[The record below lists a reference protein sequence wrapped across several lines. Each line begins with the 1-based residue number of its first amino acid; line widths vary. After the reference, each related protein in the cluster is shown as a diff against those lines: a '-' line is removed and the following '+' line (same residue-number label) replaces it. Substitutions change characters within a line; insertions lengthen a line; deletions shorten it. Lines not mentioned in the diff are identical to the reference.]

1 MCNCNSS
8 FCAVCC
14 RRVKAYRFD
23 NVPEITGDLQLYTE
37 FYKVGEAYGHWK
49 FTIDDLEAY
58 LDIPTVLWSDKL
70 VAFGH
75 TATGGLFYHT
85 NFRFD
90 YDTESLT
97 FGTRGIGSEGF
108 TSLSFGTGNIIEGA
122 GSFAKGDLN
131 IIDTDTS
138 NGIVYGE
145 NNILIDSSTS
155 IVFGAY
161 NTLTSAAINFVVGL
175 QNVSTGFGNNIIGQY
190 TNATHDNNS
199 VFSDGIGGSS
209 TIADNAFTGQFAG
222 GYRFRL
228 DAASTA
234 VNISSTGIVSID
246 NVVNNNTETQLLV
259 WNVTTKEVEYR
270 EVSSLPGGGGGS
282 GTVTSVDAAFLNGT
296 ALTVVGGAITTAGT
310 FDFEWQGLNT
320 DYVAGDG
327 SIIAFPTLTSGTVT
341 SVSAGNGMTFTT
353 ITTSGAV
360 TLGTP
365 SSITLASTN
374 SVGVGTH
381 SHLFAPG
388 GTTAQ
393 YIRGDGTLATTPL
406 GSVTS
411 VGMTITAATALSV
424 AGSPITTS
432 GTFAVTWTGSNTQY
446 VAGDGSLITFPT
458 LTSGT
463 VTAVNSGAGM
473 DFTNF
478 TTSGTIILGTPSTIT
493 LSSTNVAT
501 GTTHSHEFDLGG
513 TAGQY
518 LAGDNT
524 LQPFP
529 IIPTIT
535 PSALTK
541 TDDTNVTLTL
551 GGGHATALLQAT
563 SITAGWNGV
572 LGVNRGGS
580 GAATFSAG
588 YLKANGTSAFTTVG
602 TIPYSEISDAPS
614 LYWIRDGAS
623 NRITLINNSDVVC
636 LNTSFGFGMLNIG
649 DVGYIPNT
657 WQANLTI
664 LQTDTYGI
672 DKGSSISFIP
682 AAGGSF
688 AGAGKFGFYK
698 ENATLYNQDTYF
710 AISTRTGASNVT
722 VDSIKLQISG
732 AGLVNITNIPTGSS
746 SNNILTSNGGTIE
759 QRLVSSL
766 PFTNNIGTVTN
777 FSAHDLTT
785 GYAYPLFTVNVTNPT
800 TIPDLTFSLPSL
812 PQKFVFAAPWGVTGT
827 PLWRQLLP
835 SDLSQDG
842 ATSGQVITWNGSS
855 WVPQNAAGGG
865 VTSVSAGNGMNFTTI
880 TTTGAVTMG
889 APQNV
894 TLSSTSGFPSSTTH
908 SHAFVPG
915 GTSAQYIRGDGVLA
929 TLPTYT
935 SGAGIS
941 VVSGV
946 ITNTLPSKWQIIG
959 ALYLTPSVSAYD
971 IATPITGSIG
981 YVTMTKGTASQCG
994 YFEVRTA
1001 AAARVGYIG
1010 YQTGYMNYSSDIG
1023 NHRFNGGTVQINNI
1037 PTGST
1042 SVNLLTTNG
1051 GVVETRTIASL
1062 TGLPSSVW
1070 NIQGGTTP
1078 ATSATSQD
1086 IYHIGKMKIGFSTTS
1101 SISAYDLNVT
1111 GNNGIAS
1118 NRNLE
1123 FQSLLYGVSGV
1134 DSGVTIRNM
1143 IRQIAGSLIEIG
1155 NNVNDIYLPG
1165 YTSAR
1170 SADTKVSTDKYMYV
1184 NASGLVKL
1192 DSDQNIR
1199 NVIGWI
1205 SKTTNTGVTAGGGP
1219 TKISGSTVQQT
1230 AGGPYTTVSG
1240 NLTIPAQD
1248 RYHLITVTVQFVTTS
1263 GVAATPNIT
1272 FDVYNGSGVVQD
1284 SAYIVNHDVIN
1295 DTKEYSFVLQGTTA
1309 GVTSIYVRATATV
1322 AGITVQKCHMKAM
1335 DMGPV

>member
-49 FTIDDLEAY
+49 FTVDDLEAY
-58 LDIPTVLWSDKL
+58 LDIPTVLWQDKL

-75 TATGGLFYHT
+75 TATGGLFYDT
-85 NFRFD
+85 RFIFD
-90 YDTESLT
+90 YST
-97 FGTRGIGSEGF
+97 
-108 TSLSFGTGNIIEGA
+108 LSFTIGNSINTGQYSASIGESNLLTGDFSLIVGQNNANSGANAALFGQGHISSGVNAFSIGGT
-122 GSFAKGDLN
+122 N
-131 IIDTDTS
+131 IIDAYYCTTIGYNLNTAGNLGSVMISDS
-138 NGIVYGE
+138 IGGV
-145 NNILIDSSTS
+145 SSTRPDS
-155 IVFGAY
+155 
-161 NTLTSAAINFVVGL
+161 
-175 QNVSTGFGNNIIGQY
+175 
-190 TNATHDNNS
+190 
-199 VFSDGIGGSS
+199 
-209 TIADNAFTGQFAG
+209 FTARFEG
-222 GYRFRL
+222 GYRFMS
-228 DAASTA
+228 DASTVA
-234 VNISSTGIVSID
+234 VSIKYGSGEVFI
-246 NVVNNNTETQLLV
+246 NTVANNNTEDQLLV
-259 WNVTTKEVEYR
+259 WNVSTKEVEYR
-270 EVSSLPGGGGGS
+270 DVSSLPGGGGGS
-282 GTVTSVDAAFLNGT
+282 VTSVDAAFLNGT

-353 ITTSGAV
+353 ITSTGAV

-432 GTFAVTWTGSNTQY
+432 GTFAVTWTGNNTQY

-493 LSSTNVAT
+493 LASVNGAS

-513 TAGQY
+513 TSGQY

-524 LQPFP
+524 LQTFP
-529 IIPTIT
+529 TIPTVT
-535 PSALTK
+535 PSALTR
-541 TDDTNVTLTL
+541 TNDTNILLNLT
-551 GGGHATALLQAT
+551 GSNTTALLQAVDIEVAWSGLLSYT
-563 SITAGWNGV
+563 
-572 LGVNRGGS
+572 RGGT
-580 GAATFSAG
+580 GLGTLG
-588 YLKANGTSAFTTVG
+588 TANQLLRV
-602 TIPYSEISDAPS
+602 
-614 LYWIRDGAS
+614 
-623 NRITLINNSDVVC
+623 N
-636 LNTSFGFGMLNIG
+636 
-649 DVGYIPNT
+649 
-657 WQANLTI
+657 
-664 LQTDTYGI
+664 
-672 DKGSSISFIP
+672 
-682 AAGGSF
+682 
-688 AGAGKFGFYK
+688 AGATAL
-698 ENATLYNQDTYF
+698 EYF
-710 AISTRTGASNVT
+710 T
-722 VDSIKLQISG
+722 
-732 AGLVNITNIPTGSS
+732 PTW
-746 SNNILTSNGGTIE
+746 TSNT
-759 QRLVSSL
+759 
-766 PFTNNIGTVTN
+766 GTVTN

-785 GYAYPLFTVNVTNPT
+785 FTDPLFTVNVTNPT
-800 TIPDLTFSLPSL
+800 TIPDLTFTLPTL
-812 PQKFVFAAPWGVTGT
+812 TQKLVFAAPWGVSGQ
-827 PLWRQLLP
+827 PFWRQLLP
-835 SDLSQDG
+835 SDLQADG
-842 ATSGQVITWNGSS
+842 ASTGQVIAWNGTA
-855 WVPQNAAGGG
+855 WVPSAASGGYWSRSGTVLYTTTSADAVVINTATSNSALARLNVGELGYTAANYQSNIGLHQTDTYGIDKGVSISGYPQAGGPYLG
-865 VTSVSAGNGMNFTTI
+865 VGKIGFYKENATLNNQDTYFSISTR
-880 TTTGAVTMG
+880 TGAS
-889 APQNV
+889 NV
-894 TLSSTSGFPSSTTH
+894 TVDSTKLK
-908 SHAFVPG
+908 
-915 GTSAQYIRGDGVLA
+915 I
-929 TLPTYT
+929 
-935 SGAGIS
+935 SGAGLVTITNIPS
-941 VVSGV
+941 SSSSVNLVVSNSGTLESRTIASLAYYTPGTGISIAGSV

-959 ALYLTPSVSAYD
+959 ALYLTPAVSAYD

-1037 PTGST
+1037 PSGST
-1042 SVNLLTTNG
+1042 SLNILTTNG

-1062 TGLPSSVW
+1062 TGLTTDVFK
-1070 NIQGGTTP
+1070 IQGGTTN
-1078 ATSATSQD
+1078 ASAITDD
-1086 IYHIGKMKIGFSTTS
+1086 IYHNGKLKLDTSTS
-1101 SISAYDLNVT
+1101 SAYQLSVSGTGYFTSTVDFNNNVGIQGFTTGAVIKNLVKLNS
-1111 GNNGIAS
+1111 S
-1118 NRNLE
+1118 NQE
-1123 FQSLLYGVSGV
+1123 EIGVSG
-1134 DSGVTIRNM
+1134 T
-1143 IRQIAGSLIEIG
+1143 
-1155 NNVNDIYLPG
+1155 DIILPA

>member
-75 TATGGLFYHT
+75 TLTGGVFYQSD
-85 NFRFD
+85 FIFD
-90 YDTESLT
+90 YTTSSLT
-97 FGTRGIGSEGF
+97 LGDRGVAAEGLYSLTIGNANTAEGLYSLIVGESNVTNTTHSAVFGKANSILGSYN
-108 TSLSFGTGNIIEGA
+108 SIFGQG
-122 GSFAKGDLN
+122 
-131 IIDTDTS
+131 
-138 NGIVYGE
+138 
-145 NNILIDSSTS
+145 NNINGNGNN
-155 IVFGAY
+155 VFGAG
-161 NTLTSAAINFVVGL
+161 NIVGD
-175 QNVSTGFGNNIIGQY
+175 NSNIFGVSLDTNGFYGN
-190 TNATHDNNS
+190 AM
-199 VFSDGIGGSS
+199 FSDQTGGSLA
-209 TIADNAFTGQFAG
+209 IANDAFTAQFAG

-228 DAASTA
+228 DASSTA
-234 VNISSTGIVSID
+234 VNISSTGIVTID
-246 NVVNNNTETQLLV
+246 NVVNNNTENQLLV
-259 WNVTTKEVEYR
+259 WNSTTKEVEYR

-381 SHLFAPG
+381 SHSFVPG

-411 VGMTITAATALSV
+411 VGMTITVSTALQV
-424 AGSPITTS
+424 TGSPITTS
-432 GTFAVTWTGSNTQY
+432 GTFAVTWTGNNTQY

-478 TTSGTIILGTPSTIT
+478 TTSGTIILGTPSAIT
-493 LSSTNVAT
+493 LSSTNAAT
-501 GTTHSHEFDLGG
+501 GTTHSHALNLGG
-513 TAGQY
+513 TSGQY
-518 LAGDNT
+518 LAGDTT
-524 LQPFP
+524 LQTFP
-529 IIPTIT
+529 TIPTVT
-535 PSALTK
+535 PSALTR
-541 TDDTNVTLTL
+541 TNDTNILLNLTGTPSTSLLQAVDIAVVWSGLLDYNRGGTGLGTL
-551 GGGHATALLQAT
+551 GTANQLLRVNAGATALE
-563 SITAGWNGV
+563 
-572 LGVNRGGS
+572 
-580 GAATFSAG
+580 
-588 YLKANGTSAFTTVG
+588 YFT
-602 TIPYSEISDAPS
+602 P
-614 LYWIRDGAS
+614 
-623 NRITLINNSDVVC
+623 
-636 LNTSFGFGMLNIG
+636 
-649 DVGYIPNT
+649 T
-657 WQANLTI
+657 W
-664 LQTDTYGI
+664 
-672 DKGSSISFIP
+672 
-682 AAGGSF
+682 
-688 AGAGKFGFYK
+688 
-698 ENATLYNQDTYF
+698 
-710 AISTRTGASNVT
+710 
-722 VDSIKLQISG
+722 
-732 AGLVNITNIPTGSS
+732 
-746 SNNILTSNGGTIE
+746 TSNT
-759 QRLVSSL
+759 
-766 PFTNNIGTVTN
+766 GTVTN
-777 FSAHDLTT
+777 FSANDLTT
-785 GYAYPLFTVNVTNPT
+785 GYTYPLFTVNVTNPT
-800 TIPDLTFSLPSL
+800 TTPDLTFSLPSL
-812 PQKFVFAAPWGVTGT
+812 PEKFVFAAPWGVTGT

-842 ATSGQVITWNGSS
+842 ASTGQVIAWNGTA
-855 WVPQNAAGGG
+855 WVPSAAGGG
-865 VTSVSAGNGMNFTTI
+865 YWSRSGTVLYTTTSADAVVINTATSNSALARLNVGELGYTAANYQSNIGLHQTDTYGIDKGVSISGYPQAGGSYLGVGKIGFYKENGTLNNQDTYFSISTRTGASNVTVDSTKFKISGAGLVTI
-880 TTTGAVTMG
+880 T
-889 APQNV
+889 NI
-894 TLSSTSGFPSSTTH
+894 PSS
-908 SHAFVPG
+908 SSSVNLVVSNS
-915 GTSAQYIRGDGVLA
+915 GTLESRTIASLA
-929 TLPTYT
+929 YYT
-935 SGAGIS
+935 SGTGIS
-941 VVSGV
+941 IAGSV

-959 ALYLTPSVSAYD
+959 ALYLTPAVSAYD

-1037 PTGST
+1037 PSGST
-1042 SVNLLTTNG
+1042 SLNILTTNG

-1062 TGLPSSVW
+1062 TGLTTDVFK
-1070 NIQGGTTP
+1070 IQGGTTN
-1078 ATSATSQD
+1078 ASAITDD
-1086 IYHIGKMKIGFSTTS
+1086 IYHNGKLKLGTSTS
-1101 SISAYDLNVT
+1101 SAYQLSVSGTGYFTSTVDFNNNVGIQGFTTGAVIKNLVKLNS
-1111 GNNGIAS
+1111 S
-1118 NRNLE
+1118 NQE
-1123 FQSLLYGVSGV
+1123 EIGVSG
-1134 DSGVTIRNM
+1134 T
-1143 IRQIAGSLIEIG
+1143 
-1155 NNVNDIYLPG
+1155 DIILPA

>member
-58 LDIPTVLWSDKL
+58 LDIPTVLWQDKL

-75 TATGGLFYHT
+75 TATGGLFYDSAFIWNYT
-85 NFRFD
+85 D
-90 YDTESLT
+90 SALT
-97 FGTRGIGSEGF
+97 IGTRDIGAEGLYSF
-108 TSLSFGTGNIIEGA
+108 TIGNTNTAEGQYSLIVGASNVTNTAHSAVFGKANSIL
-122 GSFAKGDLN
+122 GSYNSIF
-131 IIDTDTS
+131 
-138 NGIVYGE
+138 GE
-145 NNILIDSSTS
+145 ANNINGNGNN
-155 IVFGAY
+155 VFGAG
-161 NTLTSAAINFVVGL
+161 NIVGDNSNIFGASL
-175 QNVSTGFGNNIIGQY
+175 DTNGFYGN
-190 TNATHDNNS
+190 AM
-199 VFSDGIGGSS
+199 FSDQTGGSLA
-209 TIADNAFTGQFAG
+209 IANDAFTAQFAG

-228 DAASTA
+228 DASSTA
-234 VNISSTGIVSID
+234 VNISSTGIVTID
-246 NVVNNNTETQLLV
+246 NVVNNNAEDQLLV
-259 WNVTTKEVEYR
+259 WNSTTKEVEYR
-270 EVSSLPGGGGGS
+270 DVSSLPGGGGGS

-493 LSSTNVAT
+493 LASVNGAS
-501 GTTHSHEFDLGG
+501 GTTHSHALNLGG
-513 TAGQY
+513 TSGQY

-524 LQPFP
+524 LQTFP
-529 IIPTIT
+529 TIPTVT
-535 PSALTK
+535 PSALTR
-541 TDDTNVTLTL
+541 TNDTNILLNLT
-551 GGGHATALLQAT
+551 GSNTTALLQAVDIEVAWSGLLSYT
-563 SITAGWNGV
+563 
-572 LGVNRGGS
+572 RGGTGLGS
-580 GAATFSAG
+580 LGTANQILRVNAGATSLEYFTPTWTSNTGTVTNFSAND
-588 YLKANGTSAFTTVG
+588 LTTFTDPLFTVNVTNSTTTPDLTFTLPTLTQKLVFAAPWG
-602 TIPYSEISDAPS
+602 VTGKPFWRQLLPSDLQA
-614 LYWIRDGAS
+614 DGAS
-623 NRITLINNSDVVC
+623 TGQVIAWNGTAWVPSAAGGGYWSRSGTVLYTTTSADAVVINTATSNSALAR
-636 LNTSFGFGMLNIG
+636 LNVGELGYTAANYQSNIG
-649 DVGYIPNT
+649 
-657 WQANLTI
+657 LH
-664 LQTDTYGI
+664 QTDTYGI
-672 DKGSSISFIP
+672 DKGVSISGYP
-682 AAGGSF
+682 QAGGPYL
-688 AGAGKFGFYK
+688 GVGKIGFYK
-698 ENATLYNQDTYF
+698 ENATLNNQDTYF
-710 AISTRTGASNVT
+710 SISTRTGASNVT
-722 VDSIKLQISG
+722 VDSTKFKISG
-732 AGLVNITNIPTGSS
+732 AGLVTITNIPSS
-746 SNNILTSNGGTIE
+746 SSSVNLVVSNSGTLESRTIA
-759 QRLVSSL
+759 SL
-766 PFTNNIGTVTN
+766 AYYTPGT
-777 FSAHDLTT
+777 
-785 GYAYPLFTVNVTNPT
+785 
-800 TIPDLTFSLPSL
+800 
-812 PQKFVFAAPWGVTGT
+812 
-827 PLWRQLLP
+827 
-835 SDLSQDG
+835 
-842 ATSGQVITWNGSS
+842 
-855 WVPQNAAGGG
+855 
-865 VTSVSAGNGMNFTTI
+865 
-880 TTTGAVTMG
+880 
-889 APQNV
+889 
-894 TLSSTSGFPSSTTH
+894 
-908 SHAFVPG
+908 
-915 GTSAQYIRGDGVLA
+915 
-929 TLPTYT
+929 
-935 SGAGIS
+935 GIS
-941 VVSGV
+941 IAGPV

-959 ALYLTPSVSAYD
+959 ALYLTPAVSAYD

-1037 PTGST
+1037 PSGST
-1042 SVNLLTTNG
+1042 SLNLLTTNG

-1062 TGLPSSVW
+1062 TGLTTDVFK
-1070 NIQGGTTP
+1070 IQGGTTN
-1078 ATSATSQD
+1078 ASAITDD
-1086 IYHIGKMKIGFSTTS
+1086 IYHNGKLKLGTSTS
-1101 SISAYDLNVT
+1101 SAYQLSVSGTGYFTSTVDFNNNVGIQGFTTGAVIKNLVKLNS
-1111 GNNGIAS
+1111 S
-1118 NRNLE
+1118 NQE
-1123 FQSLLYGVSGV
+1123 EIGVSG
-1134 DSGVTIRNM
+1134 T
-1143 IRQIAGSLIEIG
+1143 
-1155 NNVNDIYLPG
+1155 DIILPA

-1192 DSDQNIR
+1192 DSDENIR

-1205 SKTTNTGVTAGGGP
+1205 SKPTNTGVTAGGGP

-1240 NLTIPAQD
+1240 NLTIPAKD

>member
-58 LDIPTVLWSDKL
+58 LDIPTVLWQDKL

-75 TATGGLFYHT
+75 TATGGLFYDSAFIWNYTDSALTIGDRGVAAEGLYSFTIGNT
-85 NFRFD
+85 NTAEGL
-90 YDTESLT
+90 YSLIVGASNVT
-97 FGTRGIGSEGF
+97 NTTHSAVFGKANSILGSYN
-108 TSLSFGTGNIIEGA
+108 SIFGQA
-122 GSFAKGDLN
+122 
-131 IIDTDTS
+131 
-138 NGIVYGE
+138 
-145 NNILIDSSTS
+145 NNINGNGNN
-155 IVFGAY
+155 VFGAG
-161 NTLTSAAINFVVGL
+161 NIVGD
-175 QNVSTGFGNNIIGQY
+175 NSNIFGVSLDTNGFYGN
-190 TNATHDNNS
+190 AM
-199 VFSDGIGGSS
+199 FSDQTGGSLA
-209 TIADNAFTGQFAG
+209 IANDAFTAQFAG

-228 DAASTA
+228 DASSTA
-234 VNISSTGIVSID
+234 VNISSTGIVTID
-246 NVVNNNTETQLLV
+246 NVVNNNTENQLLV
-259 WNVTTKEVEYR
+259 WNSTTKEVEYR

-381 SHLFAPG
+381 SHSFVPG

-411 VGMTITAATALSV
+411 VGMTITVSTALQV
-424 AGSPITTS
+424 TGSPITTS
-432 GTFAVTWTGSNTQY
+432 GTFAVTWTGNNTQY

-478 TTSGTIILGTPSTIT
+478 TTSGTIILGTPSAIT
-493 LSSTNVAT
+493 LSSTNAAT
-501 GTTHSHEFDLGG
+501 GTTHSHALNLGG
-513 TAGQY
+513 TSGQY
-518 LAGDNT
+518 LAGDTT
-524 LQPFP
+524 LQTFP
-529 IIPTIT
+529 TIPTVT
-535 PSALTK
+535 PSALTR
-541 TDDTNVTLTL
+541 TNDTNILLNLTGTPSTSLLQAVDIAVVWSGLLDYNRGGTGLGTL
-551 GGGHATALLQAT
+551 GTANQLLRVNAGATALE
-563 SITAGWNGV
+563 
-572 LGVNRGGS
+572 
-580 GAATFSAG
+580 
-588 YLKANGTSAFTTVG
+588 YFT
-602 TIPYSEISDAPS
+602 P
-614 LYWIRDGAS
+614 
-623 NRITLINNSDVVC
+623 
-636 LNTSFGFGMLNIG
+636 
-649 DVGYIPNT
+649 T
-657 WQANLTI
+657 W
-664 LQTDTYGI
+664 
-672 DKGSSISFIP
+672 
-682 AAGGSF
+682 
-688 AGAGKFGFYK
+688 
-698 ENATLYNQDTYF
+698 
-710 AISTRTGASNVT
+710 
-722 VDSIKLQISG
+722 
-732 AGLVNITNIPTGSS
+732 
-746 SNNILTSNGGTIE
+746 TSNT
-759 QRLVSSL
+759 
-766 PFTNNIGTVTN
+766 GTVTN
-777 FSAHDLTT
+777 FSANDLTT
-785 GYAYPLFTVNVTNPT
+785 GYTYPLFTVNVTNPT
-800 TIPDLTFSLPSL
+800 TTPDLTFSLPSL
-812 PQKFVFAAPWGVTGT
+812 PEKFVFAAPWGVTGT

-842 ATSGQVITWNGSS
+842 ASTGQVIAWNGTA
-855 WVPQNAAGGG
+855 WVPSAAGGG
-865 VTSVSAGNGMNFTTI
+865 YWSRSGTVLYTTTSADAVVINTATSNSALARLNVGELGYTAANYQSNIGLHQTDTYGIDKGVSISGYPQAGGSYLGVGKIGFYKENGTLNNQDTYFSISTRTGASNVTVDSTKFKISGAGLVTI
-880 TTTGAVTMG
+880 T
-889 APQNV
+889 NI
-894 TLSSTSGFPSSTTH
+894 PSS
-908 SHAFVPG
+908 SSSVNLVVSNS
-915 GTSAQYIRGDGVLA
+915 GTLESRTIASLA
-929 TLPTYT
+929 YYT
-935 SGAGIS
+935 SGTGIS
-941 VVSGV
+941 IAGSV

-959 ALYLTPSVSAYD
+959 ALYLTPAVSAYD

-1037 PTGST
+1037 PSGST
-1042 SVNLLTTNG
+1042 SLNILTTNG

-1062 TGLPSSVW
+1062 TGLTTDVFK
-1070 NIQGGTTP
+1070 IQGGTTN
-1078 ATSATSQD
+1078 ASAITDD
-1086 IYHIGKMKIGFSTTS
+1086 IYHNGKLKLGTSTS
-1101 SISAYDLNVT
+1101 SAYQLSVSGTGYFTSTVDFNNNVGIQGFTTGAVIKNLVKLNS
-1111 GNNGIAS
+1111 S
-1118 NRNLE
+1118 NQE
-1123 FQSLLYGVSGV
+1123 EIGVSG
-1134 DSGVTIRNM
+1134 T
-1143 IRQIAGSLIEIG
+1143 
-1155 NNVNDIYLPG
+1155 DIILPA

>member
-49 FTIDDLEAY
+49 FTVDDLEAY
-58 LDIPTVLWSDKL
+58 LDIPTVLWQDKL

-75 TATGGLFYHT
+75 TATGGLFYDSAFIWNYT
-85 NFRFD
+85 DSALTIGDRGVAAEGL
-90 YDTESLT
+90 YSLT
-97 FGTRGIGSEGF
+97 IGNANTAEGLYSLIVGESNVTNTTHSAVFGKANSILGSYN
-108 TSLSFGTGNIIEGA
+108 SIFGQG
-122 GSFAKGDLN
+122 
-131 IIDTDTS
+131 
-138 NGIVYGE
+138 
-145 NNILIDSSTS
+145 NNINGSGNN
-155 IVFGAY
+155 VFGAGNIVGDNSNIFGASLDTNGFY
-161 NTLTSAAINFVVGL
+161 GNAMFSDQTGGSAAIAN
-175 QNVSTGFGNNIIGQY
+175 
-190 TNATHDNNS
+190 D
-199 VFSDGIGGSS
+199 
-209 TIADNAFTGQFAG
+209 AFTAQFAG

-228 DAASTA
+228 DASSTA
-234 VNISSTGIVSID
+234 VNISSTGIVTID

-259 WNVTTKEVEYR
+259 WNSTTKEVEYR
-270 EVSSLPGGGGGS
+270 DVSSLPGGGGGS

-381 SHLFAPG
+381 SHSFVPG

-411 VGMTITAATALSV
+411 VGMTITVSTALQV
-424 AGSPITTS
+424 TGSPITTS
-432 GTFAVTWTGSNTQY
+432 GTFAVTWTGNNTQY

-493 LSSTNVAT
+493 LASVNAAT

-524 LQPFP
+524 LQTF
-529 IIPTIT
+529 PTIPVALWADKRLAFGQT
-535 PSALTK
+535 AAGGLTYDSYIKYDYSTYSFTIGTRSAGTEGLYSTVIGV
-541 TDDTNVTLTL
+541 TNLNSDNYTFQIGDQLSNT
-551 GGGHATALLQAT
+551 
-563 SITAGWNGV
+563 
-572 LGVNRGGS
+572 S
-580 GAATFSAG
+580 GAG
-588 YLKANGTSAFTTVG
+588 N
-602 TIPYSEISDAPS
+602 
-614 LYWIRDGAS
+614 
-623 NRITLINNSDVVC
+623 
-636 LNTSFGFGMLNIG
+636 LNIG
-649 DVGYIPNT
+649 NNNTGTTSFFSALIGKTLTYTGSYSIIGGLSQSVNGSNNGIFGGYNSVIGSFNLVSGVNHDVTGDRNFVHGYLNTITHTGVTMLSDANYTGTTASTADNQFIGRFGNGYIFKLTASSTAVAINSSG
-657 WQANLTI
+657 QIVANFVPSSPSS
-664 LQTDTYGI
+664 TDI
-672 DKGSSISFIP
+672 IVR
-682 AAGGSF
+682 GG
-688 AGAGKFGFYK
+688 G
-698 ENATLYNQDTYF
+698 
-710 AISTRTGASNVT
+710 
-722 VDSIKLQISG
+722 
-732 AGLVNITNIPTGSS
+732 
-746 SNNILTSNGGTIE
+746 NILSYRT
-759 QRLVSSL
+759 VSSL
-766 PFTNNIGTVTN
+766 PFTNNTGTVTN
-777 FSAHDLTT
+777 FSANDLTT
-785 GYAYPLFTVNVTNPT
+785 FTDPLFTVNVTNPT
-800 TIPDLTFSLPSL
+800 TIPDLTFTLPTL
-812 PQKFVFAAPWGVTGT
+812 TQKLVFAAPWGVSGQ
-827 PLWRQLLP
+827 PFWRQLLP
-835 SDLSQDG
+835 SDLQADG
-842 ATSGQVITWNGSS
+842 ATTGQVITWNGTQ
-855 WVPQNAAGGG
+855 WTPQTPTGGG

-889 APQNV
+889 TPSNI
-894 TLSSTSGFPSSTTH
+894 TLASTNSATGTTH

-915 GTSAQYIRGDGVLA
+915 GSATTQYVTGSGTLA
-929 TLPTYT
+929 TNLWTAYGGYLMPT
-935 SGAGIS
+935 GGNA
-941 VVSGV
+941 
-946 ITNTLPSKWQIIG
+946 
-959 ALYLTPSVSAYD
+959 
-971 IATPITGSIG
+971 
-981 YVTMTKGTASQCG
+981 
-994 YFEVRTA
+994 VRTNNTGGHGYILLEKGNA
-1001 AAARVGYIG
+1001 SNSGNLQIYNTSARVGYIG
-1010 YQTGYMNYSSDIG
+1010 NELSYMNYTAETG
-1023 NHRFNGGTVQINNI
+1023 NHRFYGNNVYLDVI
-1037 PTGST
+1037 PSQPTGAY
-1042 SVNLLTTNG
+1042 LLCTTTAGSGIISYRN
-1051 GVVETRTIASL
+1051 VSAL
-1062 TGLPSSVW
+1062 TGLTTDVFK
-1070 NIQGGTTP
+1070 IQGGTTN
-1078 ATSATSQD
+1078 ASAITDD
-1086 IYHIGKMKIGFSTTS
+1086 IYHNGKLKLGTSTS
-1101 SISAYDLNVT
+1101 SAYQLSVSGTGYFTSTVDFNNNVGIQGFTTGAVIKNLVKLNS
-1111 GNNGIAS
+1111 S
-1118 NRNLE
+1118 NQE
-1123 FQSLLYGVSGV
+1123 EIGVSG
-1134 DSGVTIRNM
+1134 T
-1143 IRQIAGSLIEIG
+1143 
-1155 NNVNDIYLPG
+1155 DIILPA

>member
-58 LDIPTVLWSDKL
+58 LDIPTVLWNDKR

-75 TATGGLFYHT
+75 TATGGLFYDANFVYDYSLSNLMIGTSISLSGIYNFASGFTISGNANSSLLVGGQITANGGSHLAVGT
-85 NFRFD
+85 NIVIEGSANFAFGANHSI
-90 YDTESLT
+90 TGSIASSAT
-97 FGTRGIGSEGF
+97 FGF
-108 TSLSFGTGNIIEGA
+108 N
-122 GSFAKGDLN
+122 
-131 IIDTDTS
+131 
-138 NGIVYGE
+138 
-145 NNILIDSSTS
+145 
-155 IVFGAY
+155 
-161 NTLTSAAINFVVGL
+161 NTLTGAYLNFLFGAEL
-175 QNVSTGFGNNIIGQY
+175 NDGGFLGN
-190 TNATHDNNS
+190 TM
-199 VFSDGIGGSS
+199 FSDLTGGS
-209 TIADNAFTGQFAG
+209 TAIANDAFTAQFAG

-228 DAASTA
+228 DASSTA
-234 VNISSTGIVSID
+234 VNISSTGIVTID
-246 NVVNNNTETQLLV
+246 NVVNNNAEDQLLV
-259 WNVTTKEVEYR
+259 WNSTTKEVEYR
-270 EVSSLPGGGGGS
+270 DVSSLPGGGGGS

-432 GTFAVTWTGSNTQY
+432 GTFAVTWTGNNTQY

-493 LSSTNVAT
+493 LSSTNAAT

-513 TAGQY
+513 TSGQY

-524 LQPFP
+524 LQTFP
-529 IIPTIT
+529 TIPTVT
-535 PSALTK
+535 PAALTK
-541 TDDTNVTLTL
+541 TDDTNVGLTL
-551 GGGHATALLQAT
+551 SGGHATALLQAT
-563 SITAGWNGV
+563 GIAVNWIGI
-572 LGVNRGGS
+572 LDYNRGGTGLGS
-580 GAATFSAG
+580 LGT
-588 YLKANGTSAFTTVG
+588 AN
-602 TIPYSEISDAPS
+602 
-614 LYWIRDGAS
+614 
-623 NRITLINNSDVVC
+623 
-636 LNTSFGFGMLNIG
+636 
-649 DVGYIPNT
+649 
-657 WQANLTI
+657 QI
-664 LQTDTYGI
+664 LRVN
-672 DKGSSISFIP
+672 
-682 AAGGSF
+682 
-688 AGAGKFGFYK
+688 AGATAL
-698 ENATLYNQDTYF
+698 EYF
-710 AISTRTGASNVT
+710 T
-722 VDSIKLQISG
+722 
-732 AGLVNITNIPTGSS
+732 PTW
-746 SNNILTSNGGTIE
+746 TSNT
-759 QRLVSSL
+759 
-766 PFTNNIGTVTN
+766 GTVTN
-777 FSAHDLTT
+777 FSANDLTT
-785 GYAYPLFTVNVTNPT
+785 GYTYPLFTVNVTNPT
-800 TIPDLTFSLPSL
+800 TIPDLTFALPSL
-812 PQKFVFAAPWGVTGT
+812 PQKFVFASPWGVTGT

-835 SDLSQDG
+835 SDLQADG
-842 ATSGQVITWNGSS
+842 ASTGQVIAWNGTA
-855 WVPQNAAGGG
+855 WVPSAAGGG
-865 VTSVSAGNGMNFTTI
+865 YWSRSGTVLYTTTSADAVVINTATSNSALARLNVGELGYTAANYQSNIGLHQTDTYGIDKGVSISGYPQAGGPYLGVGKIGFYKENATLNNQDTYFSISTRTGASNVTVDSTKFKISGAGLVTI
-880 TTTGAVTMG
+880 T
-889 APQNV
+889 NI
-894 TLSSTSGFPSSTTH
+894 PSS
-908 SHAFVPG
+908 SSSVNLVVSNS
-915 GTSAQYIRGDGVLA
+915 GTLESRTIASLA
-929 TLPTYT
+929 YYT
-935 SGAGIS
+935 SGTGIS
-941 VVSGV
+941 IAGPV

-1037 PTGST
+1037 PSGST
-1042 SVNLLTTNG
+1042 SLNILTTNG

-1062 TGLPSSVW
+1062 TGLTTDVFK
-1070 NIQGGTTP
+1070 IQGGTTN
-1078 ATSATSQD
+1078 ASAITDD
-1086 IYHIGKMKIGFSTTS
+1086 IYHNGKLKLGTSTS
-1101 SISAYDLNVT
+1101 SAYQLSVSGTGYFTSTVDFNNNVGIQGFTTGAVIKNLVKLNS
-1111 GNNGIAS
+1111 S
-1118 NRNLE
+1118 NQE
-1123 FQSLLYGVSGV
+1123 EIGVSG
-1134 DSGVTIRNM
+1134 T
-1143 IRQIAGSLIEIG
+1143 
-1155 NNVNDIYLPG
+1155 DIILPA

>member
-58 LDIPTVLWSDKL
+58 LDIPTVLWQDKL

-75 TATGGLFYHT
+75 TLTGGLFYQSD
-85 NFRFD
+85 FRFD
-90 YDTESLT
+90 YTTSSLT
-97 FGTRGIGSEGF
+97 VGTRGVGTEG
-108 TSLSFGTGNIIEGA
+108 L
-122 GSFAKGDLN
+122 
-131 IIDTDTS
+131 
-138 NGIVYGE
+138 Y
-145 NNILIDSSTS
+145 
-155 IVFGAY
+155 
-161 NTLTSAAINFVVGL
+161 SA
-175 QNVSTGFGNNIIGQY
+175 SFGNNIVGDSSLAVGDSNEIGASSIAVGSGNFGGSNNIFLFGDANSSSQR
-190 TNATHDNNS
+190 NATIFGDSNMSSQQKINIFGYNLTASHGGNAM
-199 VFSDGIGGSS
+199 FSDAIGGSS
-209 TIADNAFTGQFAG
+209 SIANDAFTAQFAG

-228 DAASTA
+228 DASSTA
-234 VNISSTGIVSID
+234 VNISSTGIVTID
-246 NVVNNNTETQLLV
+246 NVVNNNTENQLLV
-259 WNVTTKEVEYR
+259 WNVSTKEVEYR

-282 GTVTSVDAAFLNGT
+282 VTSVDAAFLNGT

-473 DFTNF
+473 DFANF
-478 TTSGTIILGTPSTIT
+478 TTSGTIILGTPSSIT
-493 LSSTNVAT
+493 LSSTNAAS
-501 GTTHSHEFDLGG
+501 GTTHSHALNLGG
-513 TAGQY
+513 TGAQY
-518 LAGDNT
+518 LAGDTT
-524 LQPFP
+524 LQTF
-529 IIPTIT
+529 PTIPVALWADKRLAFGQT
-535 PSALTK
+535 AAGGLTYDSYIKYDYSTYSFTIGARSAGTEGLYSAVIGI
-541 TDDTNVTLTL
+541 TNLNSDNYTFQIGDQLSNT
-551 GGGHATALLQAT
+551 
-563 SITAGWNGV
+563 
-572 LGVNRGGS
+572 S
-580 GAATFSAG
+580 GAG
-588 YLKANGTSAFTTVG
+588 N
-602 TIPYSEISDAPS
+602 
-614 LYWIRDGAS
+614 
-623 NRITLINNSDVVC
+623 
-636 LNTSFGFGMLNIG
+636 LNIG
-649 DVGYIPNT
+649 NNNTGTTSLFSALIGKTLTYTGSYSIIGGLSQSVNGSNNGIFGGYNSVIGSFNLVSGVNHDVTGDRNFVHGYLNTITHTGVTMLSDANYTGTTASTADNQFIGRFGNGYIFKLTASSTAVAINSSG
-657 WQANLTI
+657 QIVANFVPSSPSS
-664 LQTDTYGI
+664 TDI
-672 DKGSSISFIP
+672 IVR
-682 AAGGSF
+682 GG
-688 AGAGKFGFYK
+688 G
-698 ENATLYNQDTYF
+698 
-710 AISTRTGASNVT
+710 
-722 VDSIKLQISG
+722 
-732 AGLVNITNIPTGSS
+732 
-746 SNNILTSNGGTIE
+746 NILSYRT
-759 QRLVSSL
+759 VSSL
-766 PFTNNIGTVTN
+766 PFTNNTGTVTN
-777 FSAHDLTT
+777 FSANDLTT
-785 GYAYPLFTVNVTNPT
+785 GYTYPLFTVNVTNPT
-800 TIPDLTFSLPSL
+800 TTPDLTFSLPSL

-835 SDLSQDG
+835 SDLQADG
-842 ATSGQVITWNGSS
+842 ATTGQVITWNGTA

-889 APQNV
+889 TPSNI
-894 TLSSTSGFPSSTTH
+894 TLASTNSATGTTH

-915 GTSAQYIRGDGVLA
+915 GSATTQYVTGSGTLA
-929 TLPTYT
+929 TNLWTAYGGYLMPT
-935 SGAGIS
+935 GGNA
-941 VVSGV
+941 
-946 ITNTLPSKWQIIG
+946 
-959 ALYLTPSVSAYD
+959 
-971 IATPITGSIG
+971 
-981 YVTMTKGTASQCG
+981 
-994 YFEVRTA
+994 VRTNNTGGHGYILLEKGNA
-1001 AAARVGYIG
+1001 SNSGNLQIYNTSARVGYIG
-1010 YQTGYMNYSSDIG
+1010 NELSYMNYTAETG
-1023 NHRFNGGTVQINNI
+1023 NHRFNGNNVYLDVI
-1037 PTGST
+1037 PSQPTGAY
-1042 SVNLLTTNG
+1042 LLCTTTAGSGIISYRN
-1051 GVVETRTIASL
+1051 VSAL
-1062 TGLPSSVW
+1062 TGLTTDVFK
-1070 NIQGGTTP
+1070 IQGGTTN
-1078 ATSATSQD
+1078 ASAITDD
-1086 IYHIGKMKIGFSTTS
+1086 IYHNGKLKLGTSTS
-1101 SISAYDLNVT
+1101 SAYQLSVSGTGYFTSTVDFNNNVGIQGFTTGAVIKNLVKLNS
-1111 GNNGIAS
+1111 S
-1118 NRNLE
+1118 NQE
-1123 FQSLLYGVSGV
+1123 EIGVSG
-1134 DSGVTIRNM
+1134 T
-1143 IRQIAGSLIEIG
+1143 
-1155 NNVNDIYLPG
+1155 DIILPA